1 MQTQIYVG
9 LSSQLAIRQQLDVLA
24 NNIANVNTVGFR
36 TESVL
41 FDSYLEKTQDRRTV
55 AYVVDKFSYTDR
67 KAGSFRETGNPLDV
81 AIRGEGWL
89 QVQTENGVRFT
100 RDGRLNMSTA
110 GTLVNHE
117 GHVVLGEGGGPIEIP
132 DDAGTLQIMKDGTVS
147 DGERNFGRIEVVQVA
162 DEEAMSHE
170 AGGLYAGGGATEPA
184 EGIEL
189 MQGTIELS
197 NVNAVLAMT
206 KLVDISAA
214 YQRSQTLVEGG
225 DEAARNAIRTIGR
238 IE

>member
-9 LSSQLAIRQQLDVLA
+9 LSSQLALRQQLDVLA

-36 TESVL
+36 AESVL
-41 FDSYLEKTQDRRTV
+41 FDSHLEKTQDRQNV

-67 KAGSFRETGNPLDV
+67 KAGTFRETGNPLDV

-89 QVQTENGVRFT
+89 QVQTENGARFT
-100 RDGRLNMSTA
+100 RDGRLHLNPA
-110 GTLVNHE
+110 GTLVNHMGYE
-117 GHVVLGEGGGPIEIP
+117 VLGAGGGPVEIP
-132 DDAGTLQIMKDGTVS
+132 DDAGTLQVMKDGTIG
-147 DGERNFGRIEVVQVA
+147 DGERVFGRIEIVQVA
-162 DEEAMSHE
+162 DEGAMAHE
-170 AGGLYAGGGATEPA
+170 AGGLYAGGGAVAAA

-189 MQGTIELS
+189 MQGTLELS

-206 KLVDISAA
+206 QLIDISAA
-214 YQRSQTLVEGG
+214 YQRAQTLVEGS
-225 DEAARNAIRTIGR
+225 DETARNAIRTIGR

>member
-9 LSSQLAIRQQLDVLA
+9 LSSQLALRQQLDVLA

-36 TESVL
+36 AESVL
-41 FDSYLEKTQDRRTV
+41 FDSHLEKTQDRQNV

-67 KAGSFRETGNPLDV
+67 KAGTFRETGNPLDV

-89 QVQTENGVRFT
+89 QVQTENGARFT
-100 RDGRLNMSTA
+100 RDGRLHLNPA
-110 GTLVNHE
+110 GTLVNHM
-117 GHVVLGEGGGPIEIP
+117 GYQVLGAGGGPVEIP
-132 DDAGTLQIMKDGTVS
+132 DDAGTLQVMKDGTIG
-147 DGERNFGRIEVVQVA
+147 DGERVFGRIEIVQVA
-162 DEEAMSHE
+162 DEGAM
-170 AGGLYAGGGATEPA
+170 APA

-189 MQGTIELS
+189 MQGTLELS

-206 KLVDISAA
+206 QLIDISAA
-214 YQRSQTLVEGG
+214 YQRAQTLVEGS
-225 DEAARNAIRTIGR
+225 DETARNAIRTIGR